1 MPVPYR
7 KIAAEKCADTQYTLA
22 EDPTAYS
29 RQAQQM
35 SLFDSPANGQSN
47 GQEVFRDP
55 TFRDNRSLSIHR
67 WVPWIAGY
75 SAAFVDDVISAY
87 VPAHKTALM
96 LDPFC
101 DVGTILLQ
109 AILPGHHTIGFE
121 INSYPVPICKK

>member
-1 MPVPYR
+1 MPVSYR
-7 KIAAEKCADTQYTLA
+7 KIAAEQLADIPYTLA
-22 EDPTAYS
+22 EDPITYS

-35 SLFDSPANGQSN
+35 SLFDSPAHGYNN
-47 GQEVFRDP
+47 GQEAFRDP
-55 TFRDNRSLSIHR
+55 AFRDNRSLSIHR

-101 DVGTILLQ
+101 GVGTMLLQ
-109 AILPGHHTIGFE
+109 GCIAE
-121 INSYPVPICKK
+121 VPCRWL